1 MIYFKL
7 FKSTLKWSK
16 CQWAA
21 TKNIFKFTLITSWYI
36 LKWSNWI
43 RASSLFIYIYFL
55 YIDEMTNITTQTHTH
70 MTQLHSPEFKSGDGV
85 QTSIAISTLP
95 VELGFAD
102 SFHYFCLLV
111 LNNSQIHILE
121 LTFIYFKLKT
131 MKINCLK
138 N

>member
-1 MIYFKL
+1 
-7 FKSTLKWSK
+7 
-16 CQWAA
+16 
-21 TKNIFKFTLITSWYI
+21 
-36 LKWSNWI
+36 
-43 RASSLFIYIYFL
+43 
-55 YIDEMTNITTQTHTH
+55 MTNITTQTHTH

-121 LTFIYFKLKT
+121 LTFYIFQIKNNENQLFKKLNRLYLPK
-131 MKINCLK
+131 K
-138 N
+138 